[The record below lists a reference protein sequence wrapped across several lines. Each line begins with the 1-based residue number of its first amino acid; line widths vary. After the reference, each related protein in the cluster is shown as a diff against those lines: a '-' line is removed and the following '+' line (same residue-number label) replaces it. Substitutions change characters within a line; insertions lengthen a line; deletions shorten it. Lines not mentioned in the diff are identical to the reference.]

1 MNIIDFLDIAAKLAT
16 AVGIFLAFWQLRRTR
31 HQTITSFEDQL
42 AREYRQLAR
51 KIPVAA
57 LLGQELPEEAF
68 EKVREEIYNY
78 IDLSNEQVFLRQ
90 NNRISETTWL
100 NWCEGIQSN
109 LSRPI
114 FIRVWEEV
122 KNAVPESFQE
132 LRRVEREQFESDPL
146 KW

>member
-1 MNIIDFLDIAAKLAT
+1 VNIKDFLDTAAKLAT
-16 AVGIFLAFWQLRRTR
+16 AVGIFLAVWQLWRTK
-31 HQTITSFEDQL
+31 QQAITSFEDQL

-57 LLGQELPEEAF
+57 LLGQELPEETF

-90 NNRISETTWL
+90 NNRISKATWM

-109 LSRPI
+109 LSRPS
-114 FIRVWEEV
+114 FIKVWEEV

-132 LRRVEREQFESDPL
+132 LRRIESEKFVSDPRR
-146 KW
+146 W